1 MVFFSIFVGLAA
13 AALIGIA
20 VAAEKRRR
28 IERLIREIDRCPNA
42 NPGGRRAA
50 PDRLDP
56 EKYRRIRRAMYR
68 RDAQRGDRFAELQW
82 AQILWHQDEAYEE
95 ALIFY
100 RRAAEA
106 GDPEAMFA
114 LASAY
119 FGGEHVAKDFAEA
132 TRWAS
137 KGLVAGDARC
147 KHIFRLCSDLYA
159 QR

>member
-1 MVFFSIFVGLAA
+1 
-13 AALIGIA
+13 
-20 VAAEKRRR
+20 
-28 IERLIREIDRCPNA
+28 
-42 NPGGRRAA
+42 
-50 PDRLDP
+50 
-56 EKYRRIRRAMYR
+56 MYR
-68 RDAQRGDRFAELQW
+68 RDAQRGDHFAELQW
-82 AQILWHQDEAYEE
+82 AQILWHQDEAYGE

-114 LASAY
+114 LASAF

-159 QR
+159 HR